1 MVIFHYIGIISA
13 CLAYWFFFYIIEQ
26 AYGSQW
32 SFPNTEQCTSFEYFI
47 NEEKETHK
55 MIFKLIKTIQQAKK
69 TKKQTTFIPKLQKLQ
84 RSNTYLYWHQ
94 NLKHESAKKK

>member
-1 MVIFHYIGIISA
+1 MVIVHYIGIISA
-13 CLAYWFFFYIIEQ
+13 CLAYWFSFYIIEQ

-47 NEEKETHK
+47 NEENEMHK

-69 TKKQTTFIPKLQKLQ
+69 KTKQKNRLSYQNFKNCKEVIPIYIDTK
-84 RSNTYLYWHQ
+84 T
-94 NLKHESAKKK
+94 

>member
-1 MVIFHYIGIISA
+1 MVIVHYIGIISA
-13 CLAYWFFFYIIEQ
+13 CLAYWFSFYTIEQ

-47 NEEKETHK
+47 NEEKEMHK

-69 TKKQTTFIPKLQKLQ
+69 KKTTFIPKLQKLQ